1 MKRILVPTDF
11 ADCSI
16 FAIRTAAE
24 LVEKFH
30 SELLL
35 LHVVDE
41 PEKSDVLAEKVDTIM
56 KMAELHNLNYHYQQ
70 ITGDL
75 IETIVSQPSD
85 LIVMGSE
92 GAHGL
97 ESFFVG
103 TNAEKVAKRAE
114 CPVLVV
120 KANTTLVDLKK
131 IVFPTNM
138 KREDDDM
145 IDQLKFLQ
153 QHFDSKV
160 HIVKAFDDT
169 LTSQLEVEK
178 RLTDFAEFHK
188 IPDYVV
194 TAIPGIDEGEVIID
208 YAEKEGADII
218 LLATHHHH
226 GLEKIFAGHIS
237 SEVINE
243 SNIPIWTR
251 SIELPS
257 L

>member
-24 LVEKFH
+24 LVEKFK
-30 SELLL
+30 SELIL

-41 PEKSDVLAEKVDTIM
+41 PENSEVLAERVDAIM
-56 KMAELHNLNYHYQQ
+56 KMAELQDLDYHYQQ

-75 IETIVSQPSD
+75 VDTIVNQPSD

-114 CPVLVV
+114 CPVVVV
-120 KANTTLVDLKK
+120 KAKTSLLDLQK

-138 KREDDDM
+138 NREDDDM
-145 IDQLKFLQ
+145 IDQLKFIQ
-153 QHFDSKV
+153 EHFGAHV
-160 HIVKAFDDT
+160 HILKAYDDT
-169 LTSQLEVEK
+169 LTSQREVEK
-178 RLTDFAEFHK
+178 RLTDFAEFHR
-188 IPDYVV
+188 ISDYVV
-194 TAIPGIDEGEVIID
+194 TAIEGVDEGEVIID
-208 YAEKEGADII
+208 YAEKVGADII

-226 GLEKIFAGHIS
+226 GMEKVFAGHIS

-251 SIELPS
+251 SIAIPS